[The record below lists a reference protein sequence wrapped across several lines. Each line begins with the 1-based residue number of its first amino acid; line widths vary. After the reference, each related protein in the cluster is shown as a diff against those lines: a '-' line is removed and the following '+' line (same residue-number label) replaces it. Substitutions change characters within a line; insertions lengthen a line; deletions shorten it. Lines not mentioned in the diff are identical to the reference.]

1 MFLKK
6 KALIIQL
13 ILIGLLVSSTLC
25 IENKD
30 THVDDITQ
38 GLENGYTNE
47 NGFVV
52 DLPDHETFVP
62 EEIDDEV
69 HLTDEDMLALQD
81 ELLEEDK
88 SDEKSE
94 KELEDKHK
102 KSEKKLEEKD
112 RKSEKKQEHKDERSE
127 RKLEDKDEKS
137 EKKKEEKNKKSEKK
151 LEDKDKKSEKKL
163 KEKNEKKS
171 EKKKEEKDKKSEKK
185 KEEKP

>member
-1 MFLKK
+1 MG
-6 KALIIQL
+6 LIIQL

-30 THVDDITQ
+30 THLDDITQ
-38 GLENGYTNE
+38 GVENGYTNE

-94 KELEDKHK
+94 K
-102 KSEKKLEEKD
+102 KLGEKD

-171 EKKKEEKDKKSEKK
+171 EKKKEDKDKKD
-185 KEEKP
+185 

>member
-1 MFLKK
+1 MGIIKSKMFLKK

-38 GLENGYTNE
+38 GLDNGYTNE

-94 KELEDKHK
+94 KELEDKH
-102 KSEKKLEEKD
+102 EE
-112 RKSEKKQEHKDERSE
+112 
-127 RKLEDKDEKS
+127 
-137 EKKKEEKNKKSEKK
+137 
-151 LEDKDKKSEKKL
+151 SEKKL
-163 KEKNEKKS
+163 KEKEKNLKRRRKRKIRS
-171 EKKKEEKDKKSEKK
+171 L
-185 KEEKP
+185 